1 MDDITP
7 ALLAAVKEAFDGALQ
22 DNKQAK
28 ELLEAIMAGSAVYP
42 DAAAYAE
49 EVGQALADAFAAA
62 LSSETLPE
70 GRMYWN
76 IADRV
81 VRPMLEEDHQLVS
94 SAAVKVQ
101 QALNQRAGL
110 GLQAQAAA
118 LDNDRVEGILNKIT
132 AAERY
137 DDVAWVLNEPVKTFS
152 RAVVDETLRR
162 NVDFQG
168 KAGLRPRV
176 IRRAEAHCCE
186 WCSKLDGTYSYPDVP
201 RDVYRRHE
209 RCRCVV
215 EYDPGSGKCQG
226 VWSKAWTDDPE
237 EIERRKNIQG
247 IDTQARIREPVQ
259 NNGPKNV
266 MPEYLRTATPG
277 VGTITYDEGYS
288 RTRHA
293 EEIKTA
299 QWLHDNLGGDIVL
312 LQEKGGLFE
321 KTPDFRWREKGWELK
336 TTTSAKSADSA
347 LRSALKQ
354 IAENPGGVILNY
366 NDNDVPMDKVLEI
379 VTRRLLRQEKCNA
392 DILIVQK
399 GNLVAALRYKK

>member
-49 EVGQALADAFAAA
+49 DVGQALADAFAAV
-62 LSSETLPE
+62 LSSETLPD

-94 SAAVKVQ
+94 TAAVKVQ

-110 GLQAQAAA
+110 GLKAQAAT

-186 WCSKLDGTYSYPDVP
+186 WCSKLDGTYSYPDVS

-215 EYDPGSGKCQG
+215 EYDPGSGKRQG

-237 EIERRKNIQG
+237 EIEQRKNIQG

-277 VGTITYDEGYS
+277 VGNITYDVGYDM
-288 RTRHA
+288 RRHA

-312 LQEKGGLFE
+312 LNEVKGY
-321 KTPDFRWREKGWELK
+321 KVMTPDYRWRGRLWDLKNVTTEKAAN
-336 TTTSAKSADSA
+336 SAV
-347 LRSALKQ
+347 RHGLKQ
-354 IAENPGGVILNY
+354 IQNAPGGVILNY
-366 NDNDVPMDKVLEI
+366 GENAISIQKLKEVLQKRMEVSAEGTVDII
-379 VTRRLLRQEKCNA
+379 VIQADELLT
-392 DILIVQK
+392 V
-399 GNLVAALRYKK
+399 LRYKK

>member
-176 IRRAEAHCCE
+176 IRRAEAH
-186 WCSKLDGTYSYPDVP
+186 
-201 RDVYRRHE
+201 
-209 RCRCVV
+209 
-215 EYDPGSGKCQG
+215 
-226 VWSKAWTDDPE
+226 
-237 EIERRKNIQG
+237 
-247 IDTQARIREPVQ
+247 
-259 NNGPKNV
+259 
-266 MPEYLRTATPG
+266 
-277 VGTITYDEGYS
+277 
-288 RTRHA
+288 
-293 EEIKTA
+293 
-299 QWLHDNLGGDIVL
+299 
-312 LQEKGGLFE
+312 
-321 KTPDFRWREKGWELK
+321 
-336 TTTSAKSADSA
+336 
-347 LRSALKQ
+347 
-354 IAENPGGVILNY
+354 
-366 NDNDVPMDKVLEI
+366 
-379 VTRRLLRQEKCNA
+379 
-392 DILIVQK
+392 
-399 GNLVAALRYKK
+399 